1 MTEEP
6 SPTDPLLSSEER
18 DLLVRFFR
26 RALDLY
32 GRGAVTAESVLDYL
46 RVVVDALD
54 PEHPGS
60 LASVRGALEDAW
72 READG

>member
-1 MTEEP
+1 MTEG
-6 SPTDPLLSSEER
+6 LSSTDLVLSREER

-32 GRGAVTAESVLDYL
+32 DRGAITSESVLDYL

-60 LASVRGALEDAW
+60 LDSVKGALNDAW